1 MKILL
6 AVDGSKYSD
15 SAARFL
21 TFLDLSPDD
30 EITVFHALHWSHFL
44 YSEAACREAL
54 KEIKKLFAPRLL
66 DSALDTLKQVKAKI
80 STAIVE
86 GHARQVIA
94 EKAREAGMD
103 LIVMG
108 ARGTKGMESLL
119 LGSVTR
125 AVVLKSAVPV
135 LVTKLPLSPK
145 PAGPCGIKILFATD
159 GSGHAVSTQEF
170 LASIPF
176 PEGSSVT
183 VLNVRQRVF
192 PDVPLT
198 FVPELNERYAEMI
211 EQVRE
216 SGRAESERIVDRARD
231 YLGRRFE
238 NVDVLSVEG
247 DPVAEILAASVTQNA
262 GLIAVGCRGL
272 TGMKGMLGSVSR
284 SILSHSKCPVLIGKM
299 CED

>member
-15 SAARFL
+15 CAARFL
-21 TFLDLSPDD
+21 TFLDLSPSD
-30 EITVFHALHWSHFL
+30 EITVFHALHWGHFL
-44 YSEAACREAL
+44 YSEAAYREAL
-54 KEIKKLFAPRLL
+54 KEIRRSFAPRLL
-66 DSALDTLKQVKAKI
+66 GSALDILKPVKAKI

-86 GHARQVIA
+86 GHARQSIV
-94 EKAREAGMD
+94 EKAVEAGMD
-103 LIVMG
+103 LIIMG
-108 ARGTKGMESLL
+108 ARGIGGVESLI

-125 AVVLKSAVPV
+125 SVVLKSIVPV
-135 LVTKLPLSPK
+135 LVTKLPL
-145 PAGPCGIKILFATD
+145 GPEPEGPYGMKILFATD
-159 GSGHAVSTQEF
+159 GSGHSVSTQEF
-170 LASIPF
+170 LASMPF
-176 PEGSSVT
+176 PRGSSVT

-216 SGRAESERIVDRARD
+216 SGRAESGRIVDRARD
-231 YLGRRFE
+231 YLARRFE
-238 NVDVLSVEG
+238 NVDVLSAEG
-247 DPVAEILAASVTQNA
+247 DPVAEILAASAAVNA

-284 SILSHSKCPVLIGKM
+284 SVLAHSKCPVLIGKT